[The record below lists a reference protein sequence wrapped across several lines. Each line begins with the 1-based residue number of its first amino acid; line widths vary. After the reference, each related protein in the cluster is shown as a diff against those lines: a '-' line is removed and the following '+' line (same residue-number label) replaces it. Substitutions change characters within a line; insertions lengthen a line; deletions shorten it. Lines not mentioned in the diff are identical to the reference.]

1 MTTRDDIIRMAREA
15 GFTNSNGF
23 SHTIVRHSNGSW
35 VDVAHEVEALVH
47 LAYAAGATAEREA
60 GMRRADQYAERA
72 HTGQYREGKPG
83 APQIPYIEH
92 PRAVARILR
101 DEAGIVDQVILQAA
115 LLHDT
120 MEDTGTTHEHLAA
133 EFGHDVADV
142 VRELT
147 NPAEFGPGG
156 KAAWQA
162 AHAKTMSARAAIVK
176 VADKTANLRD
186 LINSPPDWPAER
198 KRKYF
203 QDAMQVVQSMRQRHP
218 IMEQLFLSAYLTGL
232 DEVHAPRDFPM
243 GAS

>member
-1 MTTRDDIIRMAREA
+1 MILLFKSLINVKGHMRD
-15 GFTNSNGF
+15 GVYVSP
-23 SHTIVRHSNGSW
+23 HV
-35 VDVAHEVEALVH
+35 
-47 LAYAAGATAEREA
+47 
-60 GMRRADQYAERA
+60 RRADQYAERA
-72 HTGQYREGKPG
+72 HTGQYRKGKAG

-92 PRAVARILR
+92 PRAVARILH
-101 DEAGIVDQVILQAA
+101 DEAGIVDPVILQAA

-120 MEDTGTTHEHLAA
+120 MEDTGATHENLVA

-147 NPAEFGPGG
+147 NPADFGPGG

-162 AHAKTMSARAAIVK
+162 AHAKTMSARAATVK

-203 QDAMQVVQSMRQRHP
+203 EDAMQVVQSMGHKHP
-218 IMEQLFLSAYLTGL
+218 LMERLFSSTYLTGL
-232 DEVHAPRDFPM
+232 DKL
-243 GAS
+243 